1 MTWKSH
7 IDLIY
12 VVNIRDYN
20 VTHHKI
26 NYKTVCHRFNVLSV
40 VSYLHAPCKMNIIFF
55 VLYDTSNSDLGF
67 VYLCVCG
74 MI

>member
-20 VTHHKI
+20 VTHHKK

-55 VLYDTSNSDLGF
+55 VLYDIYIIQTLDLYTF
-67 VYLCVCG
+67 AYVE
-74 MI
+74 